1 MTYEE
6 LIDFIE
12 NRMTMSHVYQPV
24 LIRSLVDAGGK
35 ATLRQLAQAFLV
47 QDESQILYY
56 EDRIKKMPF
65 PVLKK
70 HGVVARD
77 GDLVSL
83 TTKKLTLQQK
93 AHVRMLCEQ
102 RLQEFVTK
110 RGLSVW
116 DYRLLESDPVPDSIR
131 YEVLKAA
138 DGRCALCGITKKDRP
153 LQVDHIKPRS
163 KGGINAIE
171 NLQALCDECNRA
183 KSNRDATD
191 FRIETASQV
200 LPNCDFCQPRIEGRI
215 VDECESVVAIQDKYP
230 VTEGH
235 LLELPRRHTPDLF
248 GMVERERIDAHNL
261 LRILKTRIQHEDLSV
276 TGFNVG
282 MNCGE
287 DAGQTVMHAHIHLI
301 PRRPGDTARPRGGV
315 RGVIPDRMGY

>member
-1 MTYEE
+1 
-6 LIDFIE
+6 
-12 NRMTMSHVYQPV
+12 
-24 LIRSLVDAGGK
+24 
-35 ATLRQLAQAFLV
+35 
-47 QDESQILYY
+47 
-56 EDRIKKMPF
+56 
-65 PVLKK
+65 
-70 HGVVARD
+70 
-77 GDLVSL
+77 
-83 TTKKLTLQQK
+83 
-93 AHVRMLCEQ
+93 MLCER

-116 DYRLLESDPVPDSIR
+116 DYRLLESDPVPDSVR

-163 KGGINAIE
+163 KGGTNAIE

-200 LPNCDFCQPRIEGRI
+200 VPDCEFCEPKVEGRI
-215 VDECESVVAIQDKYP
+215 VEECESVVAIQDKYP
-230 VTEGH
+230 VTQGH
-235 LLELPRRHTPDLF
+235 LLVLPRRHTPDLF
-248 GMVERERIDAHNL
+248 GMVERERIDANNL
-261 LRILKTRIQHEDLSV
+261 LRILKTRIQREDSSV

-287 DAGQTVMHAHIHLI
+287 DAGQTVMHAHVHLI
-301 PRRPGDTARPRGGV
+301 PRRRGDTAKPRGGV
-315 RGVIPDRMGY
+315 RGVIPERMSY

>member
-1 MTYEE
+1 MTYGE
-6 LIDFIE
+6 LVDFIE

-35 ATLRQLAQAFLV
+35 ATLRQLAQ
-47 QDESQILYY
+47 DESQLLYY

-65 PVLKK
+65 PVLRK
-70 HGVVARD
+70 HGVVERD

-83 TTKKLTLQQK
+83 TTKGLTLQQK

-102 RLQEFVTK
+102 RLQEFVSR
-110 RGLSVW
+110 RGLGVW
-116 DYRLLESDPVPDSIR
+116 DHRLLESDPVPDSVR

-138 DGRCALCGITKKDRP
+138 NGRCALCGTTREERP
-153 LQVDHIKPRS
+153 LQVDHIKPRFR
-163 KGGINAIE
+163 GGTNAIE

-183 KSNRDATD
+183 KSNRDSTD
-191 FRIETASQV
+191 FRLETASQAV
-200 LPNCDFCQPRIEGRI
+200 PDCEFCGPRLVGRI
-215 VDECESVVAIQDKYP
+215 VEECDSAVAVEDKFP
-230 VTEGH
+230 VTRGH
-235 LLELPRRHTPDLF
+235 LLVLPRRHTPDLF
-248 GMVERERIDAHNL
+248 GMVERERTDANDL
-261 LRILKTRIQHEDLSV
+261 LRILKARIQREDSSI

-301 PRRPGDTARPRGGV
+301 PRRRGDTPSPRGGV
-315 RGVIPDRMGY
+315 RGVIPDRMGC

>member
-1 MTYEE
+1 MTYDE
-6 LIDFIE
+6 LVDFIE

-47 QDESQILYY
+47 QDESQLLYY
-56 EDRIKKMPF
+56 ENRIKKMPF
-65 PVLKK
+65 PVLRR
-70 HGVVARD
+70 HGVVEGD

-93 AHVRMLCEQ
+93 AHVRMLCE
-102 RLQEFVTK
+102 RKLQEFVSE
-110 RGLSVW
+110 RGLSIW
-116 DYRLLESDPVPDSIR
+116 DYRLLESDPVPDSVR

-163 KGGINAIE
+163 KGGTNAIE

-183 KSNRDATD
+183 KSNRDETD

-200 LPNCDFCQPRIEGRI
+200 VSDCDFCEPKVEGRI
-215 VDECESVVAIQDKYP
+215 VEECESAVAIQDKHP
-230 VTEGH
+230 VTQGH
-235 LLELPRRHTPDLF
+235 LLVLPRRHTPDLF
-248 GMVERERIDAHNL
+248 GMVERERLDANNL
-261 LRILKTRIQHEDLSV
+261 LRILKFRIQREDSSV

-301 PRRPGDTARPRGGV
+301 PRRRGDTAKPRGGV
-315 RGVIPDRMGY
+315 RGVIPERMGY

>member
-1 MTYEE
+1 MTYDE
-6 LIDFIE
+6 LVDFIE
-12 NRMTMSHVYQPV
+12 HRMTMSHVYQPV

-47 QDESQILYY
+47 QDESQLLYY

-65 PVLKK
+65 PVLRK
-70 HGVVARD
+70 HGVVERD

-116 DYRLLESDPVPDSIR
+116 DYRLLESDPVPDSLR

-138 DGRCALCGITKKDRP
+138 NGRCALCGITKKDRP

-163 KGGINAIE
+163 RGGTNAIE

-191 FRIETASQV
+191 FRIETETQAV
-200 LPNCDFCQPRIEGRI
+200 ADCDFCEPRIGGRI
-215 VDECESVVAIQDKYP
+215 VEECESVVAIQDKYP
-230 VTEGH
+230 VTQGH
-235 LLELPRRHTPDLF
+235 LLVLPRRHTPDLF
-248 GMVERERIDAHNL
+248 GMVERERIDANNL
-261 LRILKTRIQHEDLSV
+261 LRILKTRIQREDSTV

-301 PRRPGDTARPRGGV
+301 PRRRGDTAKPRGGV